1 MKSSPYLWRSS
12 MDPDKIELESMNK
25 MFEYEKYSRLIDE
38 LDIDELKNFAKSYFK
53 LYLKQQ
59 EVIKNF
65 AISGLA

>member
-1 MKSSPYLWRSS
+1 VKSNPYLWRLS
-12 MDPDKIELESMNK
+12 MDPDKIELESINK
-25 MFEYEKYSRLIDE
+25 MFEYEKFSRLIDE
-38 LDIDELKNFAKSYFK
+38 LDVDELKSFAKSYFK